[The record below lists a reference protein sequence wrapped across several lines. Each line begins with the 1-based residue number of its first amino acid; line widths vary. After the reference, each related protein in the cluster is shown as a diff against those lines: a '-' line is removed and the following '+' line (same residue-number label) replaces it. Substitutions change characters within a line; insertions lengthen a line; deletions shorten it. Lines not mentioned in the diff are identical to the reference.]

1 MELIKYFIT
10 TNGMEVAHSYSS
22 PSSRKMSDSQ
32 NRLLFSRT
40 GKYILNIIL
49 AVH

>member
-1 MELIKYFIT
+1 MVLIKYFIT
-10 TNGMEVAHSYSS
+10 TNGMEVAHSYAS
-22 PSSRKMSDSQ
+22 PSSKKMSDSQ
-32 NRLLFSRT
+32 NRLLFSTT